1 MERADQ
7 RELLARGSLR
17 VEGWVPG
24 SSNQALVL
32 RVRAGGDEVLACYK
46 AERAERALADF
57 PPGLWRREVAAER
70 LATCLDLDL
79 VPATV
84 GRDDGPLG
92 PGSLQW
98 WVEATEDTFFT
109 LREDPAHRAA
119 LVDLAAFD
127 VVANNADRKGG
138 HVLFDGDH
146 LYGIDHGLCF
156 HPHDK
161 LRTVIWDY
169 AGERLEPAW
178 AERLARLEGCTELR
192 AWLDAR
198 EVAATAQRARALG
211 ASLVLPAPDLER
223 SWPPPYPWPLV

>member
-1 MERADQ
+1 MERAD
-7 RELLARGSLR
+7 RLELLARGHLH
-17 VEGWVPG
+17 VEGWVPE

-32 RVRAGGDEVLACYK
+32 SVRAGGDEVLACYK
-46 AERAERALADF
+46 AGRAERALADF
-57 PPGLWRREVAAER
+57 PPDLWRREVAAER
-70 LATCLDLDL
+70 LAACLGLDF

-84 GRDDGPLG
+84 ARDDGPLG

-109 LREDPAHRAA
+109 LRDDPAHRST
-119 LVDLAAFD
+119 LMDLAAFD

-138 HVLFDGDH
+138 HVLFDGSH

-156 HPHDK
+156 HAHDK

-169 AGERLEPAW
+169 AGERLDPLW
-178 AERLARLEGCTELR
+178 AERLARLAGCDDLHE
-192 AWLDAR
+192 WLDPR
-198 EVAATAQRARALG
+198 EVEATLQRASSLA